1 MGTGSGRR
9 VAAALIA
16 LALAGVAVPD
26 PGRAG
31 TSFIPIPE
39 IVTDPNE
46 GNTFGILG
54 VILFTDEKD
63 EIKYMMAPD
72 VSYNGTKGVYP
83 VFRLFGYPSP
93 DRRYSV
99 TLGKSTTKDENYELD
114 FSDRGFWDRR
124 AFVAANVIYERDS
137 TERFFGLGNDSDEDR
152 ESNYTGNLTR
162 ALGSVGVWILPYV
175 NVAYEMRIERY
186 SIGRGQVNNIP
197 FIQTEFPGMT
207 AEDLFDAT
215 FYWAHR
221 TAISYDT
228 RDSYDI
234 PTTGAH
240 SELYVDGASP
250 FLGSS
255 TWFVKF
261 GVNWRQFI
269 PLWHGNPILAL
280 RAVADYM
287 TTSDDTP
294 FWELNSLGGRRSLR
308 AFGGDRFIDQNRTLA
323 GGELRTRVWE
333 RHVFGVNAEIEVAPF
348 VETGKVFP
356 KLGDNPINHL
366 HWAYGV
372 GFRGIARPQIVGFV
386 DVGAGSEGVAV
397 FTGVN
402 YPF

>member
-1 MGTGSGRR
+1 
-9 VAAALIA
+9 
-16 LALAGVAVPD
+16 
-26 PGRAG
+26 
-31 TSFIPIPE
+31 
-39 IVTDPNE
+39 
-46 GNTFGILG
+46 
-54 VILFTDEKD
+54 
-63 EIKYMMAPD
+63 
-72 VSYNGTKGVYP
+72 
-83 VFRLFGYPSP
+83 
-93 DRRYSV
+93 
-99 TLGKSTTKDENYELD
+99 
-114 FSDRGFWDRR
+114 
-124 AFVAANVIYERDS
+124 
-137 TERFFGLGNDSDEDR
+137 
-152 ESNYTGNLTR
+152 
-162 ALGSVGVWILPYV
+162 
-175 NVAYEMRIERY
+175 MRIERY

>member
-1 MGTGSGRR
+1 MGTGAGRR

-16 LALAGVAVPD
+16 IALAGIAVPN

-54 VILFTDEKD
+54 VILFTDEND

-72 VSYNGTKGVYP
+72 ISYNDTKGVYP
-83 VFRLFGYPSP
+83 VFRLFGYPTP

-99 TLGKSTTKDENYELD
+99 TLGKSTTKDENYELE
-114 FSDRGFWDRR
+114 FSDRGLWDKR

-137 TERFFGLGNDSDEDR
+137 TERFFGLGNESDEDR
-152 ESNYTGNLTR
+152 ESNYTGNLAR
-162 ALGSVGVWILPYV
+162 ARGSVGVWILPYV
-175 NVAYEMRIERY
+175 NVDYEMRIERY
-186 SIGRGQVNNIP
+186 SIGRGQVDNIP

-207 AEDLFDAT
+207 AEDRFDAT

-240 SELYVDGASP
+240 SQLYVEGASP

-280 RAVADYM
+280 RALADYM
-287 TTSDDTP
+287 DTSDDTP

-308 AFGGDRFIDQNRTLA
+308 AYGGDRFIDQNRTLA

-333 RHVFGVNAEIEVAPF
+333 RHVFGVNAELEVAPF
-348 VETGKVFP
+348 VETG
-356 KLGDNPINHL
+356 
-366 HWAYGV
+366 
-372 GFRGIARPQIVGFV
+372 Q
-386 DVGAGSEGVAV
+386 
-397 FTGVN
+397 
-402 YPF
+402 